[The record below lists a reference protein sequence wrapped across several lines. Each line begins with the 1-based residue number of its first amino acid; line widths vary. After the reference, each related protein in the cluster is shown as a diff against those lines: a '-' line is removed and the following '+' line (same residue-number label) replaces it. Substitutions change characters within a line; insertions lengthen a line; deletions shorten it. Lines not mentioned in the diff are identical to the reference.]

1 LGGISLELDKKATID
16 SYLLYISLQLA
27 NERKYAKYENVVS
40 DRILIDLLS
49 YIRVNNDKSIS
60 TYLEHLLKEI
70 IEIEKKYYDIF
81 IYLPIEFE
89 PVADGI
95 RETNI
100 AYQNI
105 VNLELLNI
113 YKELGIQYYEIRG
126 SRKDRLM
133 KMNNLTHIAAIR
145 S

>member
-1 LGGISLELDKKATID
+1 MGGISLELDKKATID

-113 YKELGIQYYEIRG
+113 YKEFGIQHYEIRG
-126 SRKDRLM
+126 SQKDRLM
-133 KMNNLTHIAAIR
+133 KMNNLINGG
-145 S
+145 